1 MLPQYLG
8 PALGFADCSVVPQP
22 TAAQLADIAI
32 ASAQTWQAITG
43 EEPRVAMLS
52 FSSNGSARHPNVANV
67 QQATEIVRERAIL
80 RKLVTASDEISTNAF
95 NPQGK
100 TVLVEFSDYNCGFCR
115 KSMPEV
121 SALLKSDPFSSRT
134 TLPDSAEV
142 ASASTIPNTDARN
155 IPLRVKLT
163 QGTQS
168 WQDEVLMIREGQ
180 CWAVD
185 DVRYIGGS
193 VHAPAGTLRQSI
205 ENR

>member
-1 MLPQYLG
+1 MRYSALTLLVPCALVLSACTPPVTPAFKDIGTRSGPCIDGGPDTVAQQFYDYRIQHRGNDITALRPYLSDGLAKLLGDAARDPQH
-8 PALGFADCSVVPQP
+8 
-22 TAAQLADIAI
+22 
-32 ASAQTWQAITG
+32 
-43 EEPRVAMLS
+43 
-52 FSSNGSARHPNVANV
+52 N
-67 QQATEIVRERAIL
+67 
-80 RKLVTASDEISTNAF
+80 
-95 NPQGK
+95 
-100 TVLVEFSDYNCGFCR
+100 
-115 KSMPEV
+115 
-121 SALLKSDPFSSRT
+121 ALLKSDPFSSRA
-134 TLPDSAEV
+134 TLPDGAEV

-180 CWAVD
+180 CWAID